1 MRVFILSLSL
11 TLLACSVGWG
21 GGHKNTC
28 RCPPRPLCEVESIS
42 QTRAI
47 HSSPAR
53 EQIGE
58 VLGKPVFRD
67 EILEV
72 DRKVPDSEVLHARF
86 LTPLVEKYQQ
96 EHQKEL
102 TPSPQ
107 EIEAMVAFFRK
118 NHPDWEK
125 EALQSRKHL
134 LELKEEL
141 KRIEARL
148 EDATLSPEQ
157 RRELENEKS
166 IGEAWLEVFNNEHWI
181 QLALVTHWK
190 FERHLYDNY
199 GGGRILWQQIG
210 LEAFD
215 AMHNWLKSQEDHGH
229 FKITDPQLHR
239 SFYRYWRDMH
249 HDFLI
254 STEGDEELLRSEFLE
269 PEWLRSTDI
278 PREENSTPASP

>member
-1 MRVFILSLSL
+1 MRVLILSLSL
-11 TLLACSVGWG
+11 TLLAGSVGWG
-21 GGHKNTC
+21 GGHKKVRRC
-28 RCPPRPLCEVESIS
+28 RSRPQCEVESIS

-47 HSSPAR
+47 RSSPVR

-67 EILEV
+67 EILEA

-86 LTPLVEKYQQ
+86 LSPLVKKYQQ

-107 EIEAMVAFFRK
+107 EVEAMVAFSRK
-118 NHPDWEK
+118 KDPDWEK
-125 EALQSRKHL
+125 EELEFQQNL

-141 KRIEARL
+141 KKIESRL

-166 IGEAWLEVFNNEHWI
+166 TGEAWLEVLNTEHFI
-181 QLALVTHWK
+181 QLVLVKHWK

-199 GGGRILWQQIG
+199 GRGRILWQQLG
-210 LEAFD
+210 WEAFD

-254 STEGDEELLRSEFLE
+254 NTEGDEELLRSVFLE

-278 PREENSTPASP
+278 RREDNSTPPTP